1 MPPTD
6 TTHTKPHTYITH
18 HTQYTK
24 PHHNI
29 TNTGPQTPC
38 TVISVCLDRVREEER
53 EKEKEGARERE
64 RERER
69 ERILETSGFME
80 HTLKNQCPRWKHCI

>member
-1 MPPTD
+1 
-6 TTHTKPHTYITH
+6 
-18 HTQYTK
+18 
-24 PHHNI
+24 
-29 TNTGPQTPC
+29 
-38 TVISVCLDRVREEER
+38 VISVCLDRVREEER